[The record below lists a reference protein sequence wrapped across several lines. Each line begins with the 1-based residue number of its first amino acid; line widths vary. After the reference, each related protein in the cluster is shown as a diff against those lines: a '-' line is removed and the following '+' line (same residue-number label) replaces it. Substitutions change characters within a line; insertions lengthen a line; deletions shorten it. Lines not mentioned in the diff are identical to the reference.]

1 MAYGSRIV
9 VAEAF
14 LSPAGVNY
22 RVATGPGWA
31 ALGGNPGR
39 WSRYF
44 ATSAYPD
51 ALDGHITE
59 CQRAL
64 YHIRDRVGG
73 LATWLDSVV
82 PLPVGPVPDVV
93 RSSSER

>member
-44 ATSAYPD
+44 ATDAYSD
-51 ALDGHITE
+51 GMDGHITE
-59 CQRAL
+59 GQRAL
-64 YHIRDRVGG
+64 YHIRDRIAG
-73 LATWLDSVV
+73 LATWLDAVE
-82 PLPVGPVPDVV
+82 PLPLGPVPDVV
-93 RSSSER
+93 RGSS